1 MFFRLIDNINKI
13 ISVEMSK
20 SIIDYIQSIFDV
32 AIASAFPDLPLVK
45 SPIIPVQP
53 KMEKF
58 GDYQCNA
65 ALPIA
70 SIFKEKGEK
79 VAPREI
85 AQKIVANIPENDL
98 IESHNIGGPGFISVF
113 VSKSFL
119 IKQIGEIGA
128 KGVIYEKSSRPLKV
142 VVDYSSP
149 NIAKEMHVGHL
160 RLGLIFEIIDFGSLF
175 VGFKSQK
182 IP

>member
-1 MFFRLIDNINKI
+1 
-13 ISVEMSK
+13 MSK

-119 IKQIGEIGA
+119 INQIGEIGA

-160 RLGLIFEIIDFGSLF
+160 RLGLIFEVSKNTLILS
-175 VGFKSQK
+175 
-182 IP
+182 